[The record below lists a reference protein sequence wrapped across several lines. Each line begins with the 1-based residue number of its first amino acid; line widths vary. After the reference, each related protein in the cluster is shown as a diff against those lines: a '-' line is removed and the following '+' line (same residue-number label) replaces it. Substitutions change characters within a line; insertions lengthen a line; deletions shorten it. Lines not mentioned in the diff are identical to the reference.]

1 MAKQE
6 NIKAE
11 GIIVRDLSNGI
22 FEIELMTSD
31 GESTGHV
38 ARGTIGSKLRLNNVR
53 LCVQDRVILEL
64 SPYDLS
70 LGRIVYRYNVG
81 PDGKII
87 KKSQETES
95 GNNRDKK
102 GKKKR

>member
-11 GIIVRDLSNGI
+11 GIIIRDLSNGI
-22 FEIELMTSD
+22 FEISLLDKD
-31 GESTGHV
+31 GEDTGHV
-38 ARGTIGSKLRLNNVR
+38 CRGTIGSKLRMNNVR

-70 LGRIVYRYNVG
+70 LGRIVFRYNIA
-81 PDGKII
+81 PDGTIQKAPL
-87 KKSQETES
+87 Q
-95 GNNRDKK
+95 NFNRDGK
-102 GKKKR
+102 GKKKKH